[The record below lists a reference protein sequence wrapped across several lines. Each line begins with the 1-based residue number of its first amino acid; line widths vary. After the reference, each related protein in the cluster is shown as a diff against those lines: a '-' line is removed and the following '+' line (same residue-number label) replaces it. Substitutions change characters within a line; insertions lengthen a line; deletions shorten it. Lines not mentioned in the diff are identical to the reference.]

1 MRYAPVRSGCCPGW
15 ASALLLLCSLLARAA
30 EPLEES
36 RHVFDRTAADT
47 GRPYVVG
54 RRFLEGQGKSLLPLL
69 KEKAKSTDHRQRD
82 LARILILKIEDARR
96 FDALQKALEHPE
108 GRLVLG
114 DGGQVKLVL
123 PQGEEVAY
131 DRAAIPAVV
140 DYLHATADSSGSGL
154 YERGWPRALQVMAH
168 LAEADYAPTL
178 VDCFHRQW
186 RQDPLVEEALVKLGP
201 AALPALRQA
210 IKDAPAKQPEKAAG
224 VSVERVWRAMQRSCL
239 VAKTLARL
247 NDQAS
252 GPLLLDQ
259 LRASEF
265 REQQSAFAHALG
277 RLGQRQ
283 AVPALFD
290 LMLSALRG
298 GWDRQGYKGIEYY
311 DARVAFLQ
319 LAPVAKEHLAEQSKD
334 AQPLERRV
342 VARGLAFEVLDPQA
356 AAKLYE
362 AVGRTLPPNT
372 VDSFLYRATGP
383 VATPQA
389 NEKPEAIQPEE
400 FATAGRYWF
409 WAGEERARLVGNPLP
424 DELFMPAVDLLVER
438 ALRCAEPEDLERLA
452 RLRKPA
458 DAFEVLLSILQQP
471 HARGHGEAVARAL
484 AIWGDRRAADVLR
497 GLVGQRDKVQP
508 EVLVEAALAFGNQQ
522 GLDILEEVLL
532 AAKSQPALREAAE
545 LAREVAPAL
554 KGDRPALVKLLEH
567 PRPALRETA
576 VWLLLRQG
584 DTTGVGTLIGQLVQP
599 DRGGQGR
606 TRNELVRQG
615 NRVLEALK
623 QHAQKTAS
631 PAERVMAEAIALR
644 IINPELAAKFDRAIS
659 YRSAGFFKRAGPR
672 VGDYQ
677 ATGREI
683 AARAGQPA
691 VRLLEAEG
699 VGSAGWG
706 NDAVAAFA
714 LAVFKEKHSMDLLVG
729 VLRDPK
735 EPDHTRGLIAHAIG
749 DFGDEGVAAIK
760 DIPAPDPERP
770 EFAFR
775 VGRFRGATD
784 ALVSVDPKTAAQ
796 NVVKGLNALAADSVD
811 KSRGSG
817 WSDRVR
823 NFLRLAQKVEDP
835 VIIEPILGVL
845 KHDRASL
852 EADALRV
859 LSRFEDPRLTEPA
872 LEAVLNPASPRSD
885 SSALLTLMR
894 QLKDRTAARLVK
906 ELGES
911 KDAPRRAHAIEA
923 LASLAADHA
932 PWYAIYRGKGAAAD
946 PRETEARKTSYA
958 AAIEPLLAALD
969 DSEPAVQVAAAKAL
983 PLVRYWLNLKSD
995 DRPVKR
1001 LLTWLPK
1008 AAEIPRE
1015 TVEFLVWTGH
1025 ADVKPALLKAF
1036 RDRGRKDQAIL
1047 SGFALGGWQW
1057 AEAVPEVYESLKQ
1070 VAKGDS
1076 GHALASERLHVLD
1089 RLGAEGWARL
1099 HDVIK
1104 DPQMPLQVRLE
1115 AARVLAGPAYP
1126 VPRPYPKAYDDVIAL
1141 RDEIGK
1147 AGPDDPRLKTIQLY
1161 NAPRDDMAARQRY
1174 VVENLTLAAATLDP
1188 QRGYTM
1194 LMRLFPTLEDGD
1206 YGQRVTFVL
1215 EQLQAKHAGAKG
1227 SD

>member
-1 MRYAPVRSGCCPGW
+1 MRPVFRPGW
-15 ASALLLLCSLLARAA
+15 ASALLLLCSLLAQAA

-36 RHVFDRTAADT
+36 RRVFDRTAADT

-54 RRFLEGQGKSLLPLL
+54 RRFLESAGKSLLPLL
-69 KEKAKSTDHRQRD
+69 NEKAKSADYRQRD
-82 LARILILKIEDARR
+82 LARILLLKIEDAKR
-96 FDALQKALEHPE
+96 FEALQKALEHGE

-114 DGGQVKLVL
+114 DGGQVKVAL

-140 DYLHATADSSGSGL
+140 DYLHATADSSGSGPH
-154 YERGWPRALQVMAH
+154 ERGWPRALQIMAH
-168 LAEADYAPTL
+168 LADPDYAPTL
-178 VDCFHRQW
+178 VNCFHRQW
-186 RQDPLVEEALVKLGP
+186 RQDPLVEEALLRLGP

-210 IKDAPAKQPEKAAG
+210 IKDAPTKQPEKADRADAAKT
-224 VSVERVWRAMQRSCL
+224 WRSMQRSCL
-239 VAKTLARL
+239 AAKTLARL

-252 GPLLLDQ
+252 VPLLIDKLK
-259 LRASEF
+259 ASEY
-265 REQQSAFAHALG
+265 REQQSALAHALG

-283 AVPALFD
+283 AVPTLFD
-290 LMLSALRG
+290 LTLSALRG
-298 GWDRQGYKGIEYY
+298 GWDRRGYKGIEYY
-311 DARVAFLQ
+311 DARAAFLQ
-319 LAPVAKEHLAEQSKD
+319 LAPVAKEHLAEQSQD

-362 AVGRTLPPNT
+362 SLGRTLPPNT
-372 VDSFLYRATGP
+372 VDSFLYRAAEP
-383 VATPQA
+383 YATPPA
-389 NEKPEAIQPEE
+389 KAKPEAIQPEE
-400 FATAGRYWF
+400 FVAAGRYWF
-409 WAGEERARLVGNPLP
+409 WAGEERSRLVGNPLP
-424 DELFMPAVDLLVER
+424 DELFAPAVDLLVER
-438 ALRCAEPEDLERLA
+438 ALRCADPEDLERLA

-458 DAFEVLLSILQQP
+458 WAFDVLLSILEQP
-471 HARGHGEAVARAL
+471 HARGRGEAVARAL
-484 AIWGDRRAADVLR
+484 AIWGDRRGADVLR
-497 GLVGQRDKVQP
+497 KLVGQRDKVQP
-508 EVLVEAALAFGNQQ
+508 EALVEAALAFGNQQ
-522 GLDILEEVLL
+522 GLDILEEVLS
-532 AAKSQPALREAAE
+532 AAKSQPALHKAAE

-554 KGDRPALVKLLEH
+554 QGDRPALVKLLDH
-567 PRPALRETA
+567 PRPALGETA
-576 VWLLLRQG
+576 AWLLLRQG
-584 DTTGVGTLIGQLVQP
+584 DTTGVGTLIGQLVQAQP
-599 DRGGQGR
+599 DRGGHTR

-615 NRVLEALK
+615 NLVHDALK
-623 QHAQKTAS
+623 QHAQKAAN

-644 IINPELAAKFDRAIS
+644 ITSPDLAAKFDRAIS
-659 YRSAGFFKRAGPR
+659 YRSRGFSSRAGPR
-672 VGDYQ
+672 VGDYR

-683 AARAGQPA
+683 AARAGKEA
-691 VRLLEAEG
+691 VPLLEAEV

-714 LAVFKEKHSMDLLVG
+714 LAVFKQKHSMDLLVG

-735 EPDHTRGLIAHAIG
+735 APDYTRGLIAHAIG

-770 EFAFR
+770 EFASR
-775 VGRFRGATD
+775 AGRFRGAAE
-784 ALVSVDPKTAAQ
+784 ALASIDPKTAAQ
-796 NVVKGLNALAADSVD
+796 NMVKGLTALAADSVD
-811 KSRGSG
+811 KGRGSG

-835 VIIEPILGVL
+835 VIIAPILGVL

-852 EADALRV
+852 EADAFRV

-872 LEAVLNPASPRSD
+872 LEALLNPASQRTESGT
-885 SSALLTLMR
+885 LLTLMR

-906 ELGES
+906 ELGDS

-923 LASLAADHA
+923 LAHLAGDYA

-983 PLVRYWLNLKSD
+983 PLLRHGFDLKSD

-1001 LLTWLPK
+1001 LLAWLPK
-1008 AAEIPRE
+1008 AGEIPRE

-1025 ADVKPALLKAF
+1025 PDVKPALLKTF
-1036 RDRGRKDQAIL
+1036 RERGRKDQAIL
-1047 SGFALGGWQW
+1047 NGFALGGWQW
-1057 AEAVPEVYESLKQ
+1057 AEAVPEVYEGLKQ

-1076 GHALASERLHVLD
+1076 WHALASERLHVLD

-1104 DPQMPLQVRLE
+1104 DPQMPLHVRLE
-1115 AARVLAGPAYP
+1115 AARVLAGPAFP
-1126 VPRPYPKAYDDVIAL
+1126 APRPYPKAYDDVISL
-1141 RDEIGK
+1141 RDEIAK
-1147 AGPDDPRLKTIQLY
+1147 AGLDDPRLKTIQLY
-1161 NAPRDDMAARQRY
+1161 NAPRDDVAARQRY

-1194 LMRLFPTLEDGD
+1194 LMKLFPTLEDGE

-1215 EQLQAKHAGAKG
+1215 ERLQAAHAGAKK